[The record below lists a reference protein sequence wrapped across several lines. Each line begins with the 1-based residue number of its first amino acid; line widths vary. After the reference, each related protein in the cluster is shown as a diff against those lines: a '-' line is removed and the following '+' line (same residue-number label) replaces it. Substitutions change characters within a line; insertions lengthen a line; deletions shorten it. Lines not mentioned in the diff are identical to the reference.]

1 MNTQNFSVGEVE
13 LSYKRKKFK
22 TEKISTADD
31 AFHVLRSTFSDGQ
44 IGFKEFFKIL
54 LLDNAH
60 NVLGWSLIGE
70 GGLTECPVDVRLIFQ
85 TALLSNATRIIVCH
99 NHPSGSLKPSKQDDN
114 LTSELKQAGKLL
126 RIPVVDHIILSE
138 DRFYSYADEGRI
150 QTHIKKAM
158 AWHYC

>member
-13 LSYKRKKFK
+13 LSYKRKSNK
-22 TEKISTADD
+22 TEKVVTSDD
-31 AFHVLRSTFSDGQ
+31 AYKVLRNTYSDGQ
-44 IGFKEFFKIL
+44 IEFKEFFKVL

-60 NVLGWSLIGE
+60 NVLGWSLVGE
-70 GGLTECPVDVRLIFQ
+70 GGLTECPTDVRVIFQ

-114 LTSELKQAGKLL
+114 LTSELKQAGKIL
-126 RIPVVDHIILSE
+126 RIPIVDHIILSE

-150 QTHIKKAM
+150 
-158 AWHYC
+158 